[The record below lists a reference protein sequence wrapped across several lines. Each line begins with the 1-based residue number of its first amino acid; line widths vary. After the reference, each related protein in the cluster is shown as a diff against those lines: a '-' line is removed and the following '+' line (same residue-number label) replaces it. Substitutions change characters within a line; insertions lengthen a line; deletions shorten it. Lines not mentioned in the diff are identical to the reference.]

1 MTSKLTGE
9 QILEKIQENMSVK
22 EFAYEDYSSEELGL
36 GEVKVVDK
44 YGGTDMGSTW
54 YKVQYFVEHDVYIRT
69 DGWYSSYDGYF
80 DDGDSTYFDD
90 GYGSVVKPVEKLVT
104 FYE

>member
-1 MTSKLTGE
+1 MTSNKLTGE
-9 QILEKIQENMSVK
+9 QILEKIQANMSVQ

-36 GEVKVVDK
+36 GEVKVVDS
-44 YGGTDMGSTW
+44 YGGLDKGSTW

-69 DGWYSSYDGYF
+69 DGWYSSYDG
-80 DDGDSTYFDD
+80 TYFDE
-90 GYGSVVKPVEKLVT
+90 GYGSVVKPVEKMVT

>member
-1 MTSKLTGE
+1 MTSNKLTGE
-9 QILEKIQENMSVK
+9 QILEKIQANMSVS
-22 EFAYEDYSSEELGL
+22 EFAYEDYNPTELGL

-44 YGGTDMGSTW
+44 YGGPDMGSTW

-69 DGWYSSYDGYF
+69 DGWYSSYDG
-80 DDGDSTYFDD
+80 TYFDE
-90 GYGSVVKPVEKLVT
+90 GYGSVVKPVEKMVT

>member
-1 MTSKLTGE
+1 MTSNKLTGE
-9 QILEKIQENMSVK
+9 QILEKIQANMSVS

-44 YGGTDMGSTW
+44 YGGEDKGSTW

-69 DGWYSSYDGYF
+69 DGWYSSYDG
-80 DDGDSTYFDD
+80 TYFDE
-90 GYGSVVKPVEKLVT
+90 GYGSVVKPVEKMVT

>member
-1 MTSKLTGE
+1 MTNNKLTGE
-9 QILEKIQENMSVK
+9 QILEKIQANMSVQ

-36 GEVKVVDK
+36 GEVKVVDS
-44 YGGTDMGSTW
+44 YGGPDKGSTW

-69 DGWYSSYDGYF
+69 DGWYSSYDG
-80 DDGDSTYFDD
+80 TYFDE
-90 GYGSVVKPVEKLVT
+90 GYGSVVKPVEKMVT

>member
-1 MTSKLTGE
+1 MTSNKLTGE
-9 QILEKIQENMSVK
+9 QILEKIQANMSVQ

-44 YGGTDMGSTW
+44 YGGEDKGSTW

-69 DGWYSSYDGYF
+69 DGWYSSYDG
-80 DDGDSTYFDD
+80 TYFDE